1 MHDYLFS
8 ADPVRLAFIL
18 GIIASMLYYE
28 RRQITTGS
36 IVVPG
41 YIALFVMQPSV
52 IAVTFANAL
61 LCYWLINRVLSR
73 RVLLYGRSKFT
84 VLAITSMAI
93 QALMLKLS
101 PSGAWLWES
110 DIPILV
116 GIGYVVPA
124 LIAHDM
130 ARQGIRKTIVAV
142 LTTGMLVVVPVVLAL
157 LFISNVQADSVLV
170 SFESVLLPPDWIP
183 FAVVLSA
190 AASWGLLS
198 NYGLRQGGFVG
209 GAFVGLLWANPGQVG
224 YVMVIAVITWA
235 IVTRLLMPHIIL
247 FGRRKFATMLMI
259 AALLSWIGMWI
270 GTRYF
275 GLNPGAYVTITAIPL
290 TPLFVPG
297 LLANDMERAS
307 PPRVVVG
314 STLGAL
320 FVIPTTMLVME
331 LSGARNVGD
340 SGTLALA
347 SAATTA
353 IIFAPQLA
361 QIAVWCYHRLTPIAA
376 DFAYQV
382 LGHEPEPAYANTGRR
397 SSRTS

>member
-28 RRQITTGS
+28 RRHITTGS

-41 YIALFVMQPSV
+41 YVALFVMQPSV
-52 IAVTFANAL
+52 LVATFANAL

-84 VLAITSMAI
+84 VLAITSMAL
-93 QALMLKLS
+93 QAVMLKLS
-101 PSGAWLWES
+101 PSGSWLWEA
-110 DIPILV
+110 DIPLLV
-116 GIGYVVPA
+116 GIGYVIPA

-130 ARQGIRKTIVAV
+130 ARQGIRKTIAAV

-157 LFISNVQADSVLV
+157 LFVSNVQADSLLV

-190 AASWGLLS
+190 TASWGLLS

-209 GAFVGLLWANPGQVG
+209 GAFVGLLWANPGQVL

-235 IVTRLLMPHIIL
+235 IVTRVLMPHIIL
-247 FGRRKFATMLMI
+247 FGRRKFAAMLMI
-259 AALLSWIGMWI
+259 AAVLSWIGMWV
-270 GTRYF
+270 GTRYL

-307 PPRVVVG
+307 PPRVLVG

-340 SGTLALA
+340 AGTLALA
-347 SAATTA
+347 SAVTTA
-353 IIFAPQLA
+353 IIFGPQLA
-361 QIAVWCYHRLTPIAA
+361 QIAAALYHRLTPIAA
-376 DFAYQV
+376 DFAYQA
-382 LGHEPEPAYANTGRR
+382 LGREPQPAYAATGRR
-397 SSRTS
+397 SSRKG